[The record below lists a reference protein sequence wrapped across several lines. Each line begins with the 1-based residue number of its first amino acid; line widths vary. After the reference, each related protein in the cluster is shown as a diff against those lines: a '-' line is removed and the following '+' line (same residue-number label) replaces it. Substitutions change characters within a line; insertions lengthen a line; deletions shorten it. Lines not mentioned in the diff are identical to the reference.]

1 MTNSADQKVQRRLA
15 AILAADVVGYSSLM
29 GQDDEGTLARIKSLR
44 RELIEPKVAEHRGR
58 VFKTT
63 GDGLLAE
70 FSSPVE
76 AVRCAV
82 ELQGSLTE
90 DPAQILQLRIGINL
104 GDVMIEQD
112 GDIYGDGVNV
122 AARLEQLAEPGGICL
137 SAKVYEEVRD
147 KLPYTFDDRGEQQ
160 VKNIARSLRIY
171 SLSLQGKPAAVK
183 LAPTKGSDKPAVT
196 VLPFINMSGDTAQ
209 QYFAEG
215 LTEDVVT
222 ALLRLSGTVVLSG
235 ASRSGQPQPEHRT
248 PRPNPTFLLEG
259 SVRRSGSRARVTAQL
274 TSPSGEGIWADKY
287 DFEFEDVFSIQD
299 ELARSITAALRIKL
313 EEHERYRVS
322 TKPPTNLDAYDYCLR
337 GRHLMR
343 SFDRGERLR
352 ARAMF
357 LSAIELDPNYSRGY
371 IELAWLEVRRLKW
384 GEASDPDAAIARALD
399 AGLVATKLDPNNA
412 DCHWLLGVVYLWKRD
427 HAKSIACYE
436 RARTISPNH
445 PDLLGEMCDMLTY
458 AGRSEEAI
466 QIGKMALRLNPNPP
480 EWYLWDIAAGYY
492 LLGDYNESLNYLQ
505 RIVQPGPAYRLI
517 AATYAQLG
525 RLEDARQAGAELLK
539 INPEFSIRRYE
550 AQAPYANREDLDR
563 YVTGLRM
570 AGLPE

>member
-15 AILAADVVGYSSLM
+15 AILATDVVGYSSLM
-29 GQDDEGTLARIKSLR
+29 GQDDEGTLARIRSLR
-44 RELIEPKVAEHRGR
+44 RELIEPKVAEHQGR

-82 ELQGSLTE
+82 ELQGSLAE
-90 DPAQILQLRIGINL
+90 NPSQILQLRIGINL
-104 GDVMIEQD
+104 GDIMIEQD

-122 AARLEQLAEPGGICL
+122 AARLEQLADPGGICL

-160 VKNIARSLRIY
+160 VKNIARSIRIY
-171 SLSLQGKPAAVK
+171 SLSLQGK
-183 LAPTKGSDKPAVT
+183 APRKKPTPTRGSDKPAVT
-196 VLPFINMSGDTAQ
+196 VLPFINMSGEPAQ

-235 ASRSGQPQPEHRT
+235 ASRIGRPQSEHRT
-248 PRPNPTFLLEG
+248 LRANPTFLLEG

-274 TSPSGEGIWADKY
+274 TSPSGEVLWAEKY
-287 DFEFEDVFSIQD
+287 DFELDDVFAIQD
-299 ELARSITAALRIKL
+299 ELARNITAALKIKV
-313 EEHERYRVS
+313 EEHEHHHAL

-337 GRHLMR
+337 GRHLGR
-343 SFDRGERLR
+343 SFDRSERLR
-352 ARAMF
+352 ARSMF
-357 LSAIELDPNYSRGY
+357 LSAIEADPEYSRGY
-371 IELAWLEVRRLKW
+371 IELAWLDIRRLKW
-384 GEASDPDAAIARALD
+384 GEASDPDAALARALD
-399 AGLVATKLDPNNA
+399 AATTATTLEPNDA
-412 DCHWLLGVVYLWKRD
+412 DCHWMLGLIHLWKRD

-445 PDLLGEMCDMLTY
+445 PDLLADMCDMLGY
-458 AGRSEEAI
+458 AGRPEEAI
-466 QIGKMALRLNPNPP
+466 QVGKMALRLNPNPP
-480 EWYLWDIAAGYY
+480 DWYLWDIAAGYY
-492 LLGDYNESLNYLQ
+492 LTGNYNESLNYLQ
-505 RIVQPGPAYRLI
+505 RIARPGPAYRLL
-517 AATYAQLG
+517 AATYARLG
-525 RLEDARQAGAELLK
+525 LLEEAREAGAELLK
-539 INPEFSIRRYE
+539 VNPEFSISRYE

-563 YVTGLRM
+563 YVIGLRM